1 MDLAPDLPSTDRRR
15 EKEQETVPTKPVT
28 DVADLIDLERYPVL
42 GRDSDAY
49 RAVVAEG
56 RRQLG
61 TSEGRPSWKGFVSPA
76 GVAELVRDADSLA
89 PAGPRLGRAGHRLPR
104 VPRLHVARGPPA
116 PALRRLRLRAVAY
129 DITPRTSRLRLLY
142 EWDPMKDLIEAMLD
156 RGPLFRYAD
165 PFGALNLAV
174 MGEGDL
180 LQWHFDQTDF
190 VVSLAIQSA
199 ESGGDFEV
207 VPRLRRAGDERYD
220 EVAAVLAG
228 DRSRVETLPMRPGTL
243 LVFEGRHSLHR
254 VSPIAGSR
262 LRHVGLLA
270 YDTEPGT
277 VGSDLL
283 RQDRY
288 GRTEPFAD
296 PPEIWPLPA

>member
-1 MDLAPDLPSTDRRR
+1 
-15 EKEQETVPTKPVT
+15 VPTTPLI
-28 DVADLIDLERYPVL
+28 DAADLVDLERYPVL
-42 GRDSDAY
+42 SPDSGRY
-49 RAVVAEG
+49 RAVVDEG
-56 RRQLG
+56 RRQLRERG
-61 TSEGRPSWKGFVSPA
+61 AAELEGFVCPH
-76 GVAELVRDADSLA
+76 GVAELVRDADGLA
-89 PAGPRLGRAGHRLPR
+89 SRAHASGGQGTAYLEFPDFTLPEDH
-104 VPRLHVARGPPA
+104 PRLHFADYRV
-116 PALRRLRLRAVAY
+116 RAVAY
-129 DITPRTSRLRLLY
+129 DITPRSSPLRLLY
-142 EWDPMKDLIEAMLD
+142 EWDPMKDLIQAILD

-174 MGEGDL
+174 MGDGDR

-199 ESGGDFEV
+199 ETGGDFEV
-207 VPRLRRAGDERYD
+207 VPRIRSADDERYD
-220 EVAAVLAG
+220 EVATVLAG

-254 VSPIAGSR
+254 VSPIAGPR

-270 YDTEPGT
+270 YDTKPGT

-288 GRTEPFAD
+288 GRTEPFTD
-296 PPEIWPLPA
+296 PPETWPLDA

>member
-1 MDLAPDLPSTDRRR
+1 M
-15 EKEQETVPTKPVT
+15 PTKPVT

-42 GRDSDAY
+42 SRDSDAY
-49 RAVVAEG
+49 RAVVNEG
-56 RRQLG
+56 RRQLRRRG
-61 TSEGRPSWKGFVSPA
+61 AAEMEGFVSPA

-89 PAGPRLGRAGHRLPR
+89 ARAHASGGQGTAYLEFPDFTLPEDH
-104 VPRLHVARGPPA
+104 PRLHFADYAV
-116 PALRRLRLRAVAY
+116 RAVAY
-129 DITPRTSRLRLLY
+129 DITPRTSPLRLLF
-142 EWDPMKDLIEAMLD
+142 EWDPMKELIEAILD

-174 MGEGDL
+174 MGEGDR

-199 ESGGDFEV
+199 EAGGDFEV

-254 VSPIAGSR
+254 VSPIGGSR

-288 GRTEPFAD
+288 GRTQPFSD